1 MPIAPLTTTSRLCA
15 ATQRGDVRA
24 LRGRFAGRAAGSV
37 SVRAMAE
44 AVQAEAVQAEAVQ
57 AEAESRFCA
66 PAADKTCAAA
76 LAKQRARL
84 GQESRE

>member
-1 MPIAPLTTTSRLCA
+1 MPIAPLTTKSRLRTVA
-15 ATQRGDVRA
+15 FRGDVRA
-24 LRGRFAGRAAGSV
+24 LRGRFAGRAVGSV

-44 AVQAEAVQAEAVQ
+44 AVQAEA
-57 AEAESRFCA
+57 ESRFCA
-66 PAADKTCAAA
+66 SAANKTCAAA